1 MSYTNGIKL
10 ANLYTK
16 QIKCMNLKFKTMRS
30 LSVLLLSFIFISSI
44 YAQIDYDTTYS
55 RQWNE
60 KIEEWE
66 PFDRIVSTY
75 ENGLITSEMVQIVE
89 NDTWINYN
97 FKTYYY
103 NNGHIIEEF
112 EQFWNDLKLRWED
125 NYRKLYSY
133 DSEGRLIQITHQ
145 NIFKGKYIN
154 SSREILIYTSDGHYY
169 NSMF

>member
-103 NNGHIIEEF
+103 NNVRQKCRSKF
-112 EQFWNDLKLRWED
+112 PWKN
-125 NYRKLYSY
+125 
-133 DSEGRLIQITHQ
+133 
-145 NIFKGKYIN
+145 
-154 SSREILIYTSDGHYY
+154 
-169 NSMF
+169 